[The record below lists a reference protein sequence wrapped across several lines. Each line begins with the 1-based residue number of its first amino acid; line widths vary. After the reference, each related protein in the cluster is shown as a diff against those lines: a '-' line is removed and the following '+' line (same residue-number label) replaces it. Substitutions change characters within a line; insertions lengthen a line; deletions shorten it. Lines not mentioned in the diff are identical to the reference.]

1 MGVDERIYL
10 ISLRNAKHMS
20 KLYNA
25 DTHMQFTRNEI
36 KHTYTEKVN
45 FCMYTDLYAI
55 YATMRHFKA
64 ILQFFS

>member
-1 MGVDERIYL
+1 
-10 ISLRNAKHMS
+10 MS

-55 YATMRHFKA
+55 YAIMHHFKD